1 MADIVFGIAGG
12 IILLVIFAALILIM
26 ALATLWIDDK
36 ERKQFRME
44 QEDREQEKY
53 LAEYFRKKE
62 EKRRAR
68 EVRKELR
75 RKKLRRWIHGKK
87 RN

>member
-26 ALATLWIDDK
+26 ALAALWIDDR

-44 QEDREQEKY
+44 QEDRE
-53 LAEYFRKKE
+53 
-62 EKRRAR
+62 
-68 EVRKELR
+68 
-75 RKKLRRWIHGKK
+75 
-87 RN
+87 

>member
-26 ALATLWIDDK
+26 ALAALWIDDR

-53 LAEYFRKKE
+53 LAEYFRKKKGE
-62 EKRRAR
+62 
-68 EVRKELR
+68 
-75 RKKLRRWIHGKK
+75 
-87 RN
+87 